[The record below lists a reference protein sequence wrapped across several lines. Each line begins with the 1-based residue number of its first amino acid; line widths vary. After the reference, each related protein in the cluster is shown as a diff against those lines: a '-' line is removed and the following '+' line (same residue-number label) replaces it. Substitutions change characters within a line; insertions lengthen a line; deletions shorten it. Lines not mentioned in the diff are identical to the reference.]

1 MVWTFPLGFFGAHP
15 FSPHEGSWW
24 SLEPIITLGV
34 LLLTGLYLYAVG
46 PLRAR
51 YQLADHVDRSQV
63 VCFLLAMLTIFVS
76 LQGPLHELSDYYSLT
91 AHMIQHL
98 LVTLI
103 MTPLLLKGIPD
114 WLIAPVLRVRGVL
127 PVARL
132 LTNPFVAFALFNA
145 IFALWHVPA
154 FYQAALGRP
163 AVHGVEHVLFMGTAV
178 LTWWPVYSPSSQL
191 PPLSDPL
198 QMLYLFAQSLI
209 PTVLGALIVFAK
221 FVMYPFYAAA
231 PRVVPLSPIDDQ
243 QVAGLIMWLGGG
255 SFVLLVLTLRFFR
268 WIEDDADESV
278 GAGRTPAKDP
288 A

>member
-1 MVWTFPLGFFGAHP
+1 MVRTFPLGFFGAHP
-15 FSPHEGSWW
+15 FSPHAGSWW
-24 SLEPIITLGV
+24 SLEPTITLGV

-46 PLRAR
+46 PLRKR
-51 YQLADHVDRSQV
+51 YHLADRVERSQV
-63 VCFLLAMLTIFVS
+63 VYFLLAMLTLFVS
-76 LQGPLHELSDYYSLT
+76 LQGPMHELSDYYSLT

-103 MTPLLLKGIPD
+103 MPPLLLKGIPP
-114 WLIAPVLRVRGVL
+114 WLIDPVLRVRAVL

-132 LTNPFVAFALFNA
+132 LTHPFVAFALFNA
-145 IFALWHVPA
+145 IFSLWHVPA

-163 AVHGVEHVLFMGTAV
+163 AVHGMEHMLFMATAV
-178 LTWWPVYSPSSQL
+178 LTWWPVYSPSRQL

-231 PRVVPLSPIDDQ
+231 PRVIPLSPIDDQ

-255 SFVLLVLTLRFFR
+255 SFVLLVLTIRFFR
-268 WIEDDADESV
+268 WMEDDDESV
-278 GAGRTPAKDP
+278 GVARTPVKDP